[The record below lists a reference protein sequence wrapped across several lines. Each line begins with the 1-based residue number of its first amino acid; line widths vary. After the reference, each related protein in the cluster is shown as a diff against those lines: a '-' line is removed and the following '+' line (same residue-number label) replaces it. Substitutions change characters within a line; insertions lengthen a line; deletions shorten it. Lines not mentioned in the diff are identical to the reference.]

1 MRTLV
6 CIPCMDFVDTDFM
19 RSLLGM
25 RPAGEVSFAVT
36 KSSLIYDAR
45 NILAVQA
52 ITGGFDRTL
61 WLDSDMVFEP
71 DLMERLS
78 KHLDDGADLASG
90 LYFTRT
96 AKTRPVIYEGCG
108 VFEVDGKKQNV
119 AVVYEDYPDGV
130 FEIEACGFG
139 GVMVSVKLLND
150 VRERF
155 GHLFSPISGFGED
168 LSFCMRAKVLNAKM
182 VCDSTV
188 KMGHIGSKIVTEET
202 YKEFLKNAR
211 ESETGVTDR
220 HE

>member
-19 RSLLGM
+19 RSILGL
-25 RPAGEVSFAVT
+25 RPVGEVNFAVT

-52 ITGGFDRTL
+52 ITGGYDRTL

-78 KHLDDGADLASG
+78 KHLDEGADLASG

-96 AKTRPVIYEGCG
+96 TNTRPVIYEGCG
-108 VFEVDGKKQNV
+108 VFEVEGKKQNV

-130 FEIEACGFG
+130 FDIEACGFG
-139 GVMVSVKLLND
+139 GVMVSTKLLID

-182 VCDSTV
+182 VCDSSV
-188 KMGHIGSKIVTEET
+188 KMGHIGSRIVTEET
-202 YKEFLKNAR
+202 YKEFKKNA
-211 ESETGVTDR
+211 EQSETCATNCD
-220 HE
+220 